1 MLLNFS
7 LFGHALVKRIII
19 VCFFSRACT
28 PMEIIDPL
36 PPVGGTLPRL
46 RITELNIWYL
56 CVRQAENIP
65 SIIPSISS
73 QNQQIPVSFTFPC
86 SPSAVW
92 LDWPPGRYST
102 CASSS
107 RPRSLLSRHPSAFL
121 GRWHKSDHKWPKT
134 GHHVGCPWKWY
145 YVYQLKST
153 NHKGKKMNILFLFI
167 YKYFSHQLHLK

>member
-1 MLLNFS
+1 MS
-7 LFGHALVKRIII
+7 WSVWRTSARALSMTSPTWGSAKKK
-19 VCFFSRACT
+19 CET
-28 PMEIIDPL
+28 QM
-36 PPVGGTLPRL
+36 
-46 RITELNIWYL
+46 
-56 CVRQAENIP
+56 
-65 SIIPSISS
+65 
-73 QNQQIPVSFTFPC
+73 NQQIPVSFTFPC

-102 CASSS
+102 SASSS